1 MRCGVWAGCLSWELV
16 SSCSGM
22 HRQSARDSETLCYA
36 GFLCSMRRFPL
47 PLAPSRMQ
55 RWNGGFALGCG
66 CCGSP
71 AGSSWLADGD
81 ALFASCPCVHWPL
94 APRSSQKL
102 LPARLASHS
111 AAALLP
117 HRARRMQGGEDNPEH
132 AAGVHASAEEVQER
146 LQHIPPQLWQQLYK

>member
-1 MRCGVWAGCLSWELV
+1 MRCAVGAAALLLVGAG
-16 SSCSGM
+16 
-22 HRQSARDSETLCYA
+22 
-36 GFLCSMRRFPL
+36 
-47 PLAPSRMQ
+47 
-55 RWNGGFALGCG
+55 
-66 CCGSP
+66 
-71 AGSSWLADGD
+71 WLAEMHC
-81 ALFASCPCVHWPL
+81 FASCPCVHWPL

-132 AAGVHASAEEVQER
+132 EAGVHASAEEVQER